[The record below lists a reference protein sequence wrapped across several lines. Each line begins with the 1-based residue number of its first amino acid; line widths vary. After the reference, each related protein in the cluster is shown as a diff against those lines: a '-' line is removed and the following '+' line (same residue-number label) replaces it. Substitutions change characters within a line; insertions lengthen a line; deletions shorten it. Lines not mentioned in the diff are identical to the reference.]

1 MKFKCNQSGN
11 TVEFFQEHEIAEM
24 RKHAGYT
31 EVPPEAP
38 KAPTTPSTCASALL
52 PCVWRLRWPRRK
64 AWAGRRPSSLKDVEI
79 QSEERR
85 AWR

>member
-31 EVPPEAP
+31 EVPSEAH
-38 KAPTTPSTCASALL
+38 KAPTPSTPSSNSKKVA
-52 PCVWRLRWPRRK
+52 K
-64 AWAGRRPSSLKDVEI
+64 NEI
-79 QSEERR
+79 SINGEQSNSGN
-85 AWR
+85 

>member
-38 KAPTTPSTCASALL
+38 KPVAPTPSTSNSKKVA
-52 PCVWRLRWPRRK
+52 K
-64 AWAGRRPSSLKDVEI
+64 NEI
-79 QSEERR
+79 SINGEQSNSGN
-85 AWR
+85 

>member
-38 KAPTTPSTCASALL
+38 KAPTSTPSSNSKKVAKNEISISGESANS
-52 PCVWRLRWPRRK
+52 
-64 AWAGRRPSSLKDVEI
+64 GN
-79 QSEERR
+79 
-85 AWR
+85 

>member
-38 KAPTTPSTCASALL
+38 KAPTTPSTSNSKKVAKNEISISGESANS
-52 PCVWRLRWPRRK
+52 
-64 AWAGRRPSSLKDVEI
+64 GN
-79 QSEERR
+79 
-85 AWR
+85 